1 VSVAAPQSRE
11 GVSLASFRTR
21 TPLPRDCRT
30 GGFVA
35 LETLVPMFPRLLVT
49 GRAGS
54 GKTTFLRLLAGE
66 TDALY
71 VRAADAA
78 SLPHDDRLVM
88 VDALDEVQGA
98 PRARLLETLA
108 SRRAVVASR
117 PFELDDARS
126 LGFRLAALE
135 EPEEPGV
142 SDTMRRE
149 MRAAQE
155 LVARGEVLARILPH
169 LGRPRSA
176 ELVAHVARLYAEHDR
191 VLTLAASTSD
201 PVLRARLLLFARA
214 CGATVDSSAIHG
226 VLAQG
231 VPVAERIAL
240 TDLLPAANVDPLEEL
255 LPVTQDLRIGR
266 TPVTVAQYALF
277 VADGGAKPE
286 QWRRQLATP
295 RHPVAHVSWHDA
307 TACCAWLAHRRGRP
321 IALPSSAEW
330 EAAATHPAGP
340 YPWGAGEPDDE
351 RLNCDQRVGRT
362 TPGGVYPRGAA
373 PAGHLDLGGNV
384 WEWCRDAAG
393 DGRIVRGGGWFSKPE
408 YARADYH
415 YPFHA
420 ANHFHDLGFR
430 IAERSAS

>member
-1 VSVAAPQSRE
+1 MSVAAPQPRE

-30 GGFVA
+30 SGFVDLA
-35 LETLVPMFPRLLVT
+35 SLVPLFPRLLVT

-54 GKTTFLRLLAGE
+54 GKTTFLGLLAGE

-78 SLPHDDRLVM
+78 SLPHDDRLLL
-88 VDALDEVQGA
+88 VDALDEVEGA

-108 SRRAVVASR
+108 SRRAVVTSR
-117 PFELDDARS
+117 PFELDDARA

-135 EPEEPGV
+135 EPEEPGL

-155 LVARGEVLARILPH
+155 LIAGGDVLARILPH

-176 ELVAHVARLYAEHDR
+176 GLVAHVARLYGEHGR
-191 VLTLAASTSD
+191 VLTLAASASD
-201 PVLRARLLLFARA
+201 AVLRARLLLFAHA
-214 CGATVDSSAIHG
+214 CGATLDSSAIQDVLGHG
-226 VLAQG
+226 L
-231 VPVAERIAL
+231 PVADRIAL
-240 TDLLPAANVDPLEEL
+240 TDLLPAASTDPLEEL
-255 LPVTQDLRIGR
+255 LPVKPGLRIGR
-266 TPVTVAQYALF
+266 APVTVAQYALF
-277 VADGGAKPE
+277 VAGGGAKPE
-286 QWRRQLATP
+286 RWQRQLATP
-295 RHPVAHVSWHDA
+295 RHPVVHVSWHDA
-307 TACCAWLAHRRGRP
+307 TEWCAWLEHRSGRP
-321 IALPSSAEW
+321 IALPGSAEW

-362 TPGGVYPRGAA
+362 TPGGLYPRGAA

-384 WEWCRDAAG
+384 WEWWRDAAG

-408 YARADYH
+408 YARAAYH

-420 ANHFHDLGFR
+420 ANDFHDLGFR